1 MKTKKIEYLFH
12 INNDYMAQFWAKG
25 TTQKY
30 LSKPSKYMPAKL
42 VNSSAEISAPAPL
55 PIDILGRCG
64 IRNAGLT
71 THLSGYYF
79 CRQKNAYNDII
90 FVMNGKFSADFDGKK
105 NELRSGEILCVPA
118 GCLCDDKVKSGKTT
132 VFWLHLDNSPHWNFG
147 AETKILRP
155 ENFFEITAVMK
166 LYLDEVYRENRS
178 VCYLEKIAD
187 VLEELLH
194 RLFGGSKISRSGAVS
209 AYAEAIAKAPSK
221 NWNRTAAAKHLKVSP
236 AVADKMFLEATGK
249 TVSKTV
255 AAARMKAAAKFLEN
269 GGRDFEKLAAKT
281 GYSSV
286 SALSKAFKRFYG
298 KSLKNFAET
307 DIGRFSC

>member
-42 VNSSAEISAPAPL
+42 VNSSAEISAPTPL
-55 PIDILGRCG
+55 PVDILGRRG

-71 THLSGYYF
+71 KHLSGYYF

-90 FVMNGKFSADFDGKK
+90 FVMEGKFHADFDGKK
-105 NELRSGEILCVPA
+105 NELSSGDVLCVPA
-118 GCLCDDKVKSGKTT
+118 GCLCDDKVKSGKAV
-132 VFWLHLDNSPHWNFG
+132 VFWLHLDNSPHWDFG
-147 AETKILRP
+147 ATTKILRP

-166 LYLDEVYRENRS
+166 LYLDEIYRKNRS
-178 VCYLEKIAD
+178 IAYLEKIAD
-187 VLEELLH
+187 LLEELLC
-194 RLFGGSKISRSGAVS
+194 RLFGGAKSIAGCAVS
-209 AYAEAIAKAPSK
+209 AYAERIAGAPSK
-221 NWNRTAAAKHLKVSP
+221 NWSRTAAAKHFGVSP

-249 TVSKTV
+249 TVAKTV
-255 AAARMKAAAKFLEN
+255 AAARMKTALKFIEN

-307 DIGRFSC
+307 CAGRFSC